1 MILLVGA
8 TGDLGG
14 RVARLLRESRQDVR
28 CLVRPSTDDSSLRAI
43 GAEVVRGDLTEP
55 ATLPPACEG
64 VETVIATATAITR
77 RFAGTSSATIRDVDQ
92 VGMGH
97 LVDAAEA
104 AGVQR
109 FVYLSFPIGSASLRT
124 PLEQAKLAIER
135 RLANS
140 PMRAVVVR
148 SDGLQEIQLSRAARF
163 DLAAGKAAVIGRGDN
178 PRRLVSTED
187 IAALLSAVA
196 VEPDPPAEIDVGGPE
211 PLTKKEIIG
220 LAGELAH
227 HRMKVQRMPRPVA
240 RLATLMLKSRNDAMA
255 SALGAGLS
263 SDIEEA
269 TWDDKPLRQRGI
281 KPKSVSDFLKE
292 QAQALAGR

>member
-14 RVARLLRESRQDVR
+14 RVAKRLRASGQEVR
-28 CLVRPSTDDSSLRAI
+28 CLVRRQTDDSPLRAI

-64 VETVIATATAITR
+64 ADTVIATATAISR
-77 RFAGTSSATIRDVDQ
+77 RFAGTSSATIRDVDE

-124 PLEQAKLAIER
+124 PLEQAKLTIER

-140 PMRAVVVR
+140 PMRTVVVR
-148 SDGLQEIQLSRAARF
+148 SDGLQEVQLSPAARF
-163 DLAAGKAAVIGRGDN
+163 DLAAGKAAVIGKGDN
-178 PRRLVSTED
+178 RRRLVSTGD
-187 IAALLSAVA
+187 IAALLAA
-196 VEPDPPAEIDVGGPE
+196 IALEPDPPAQIDVGGPE

-220 LAGELAH
+220 IAGELAH
-227 HRMKVQRMPRPVA
+227 RPLKVQRMPRAVA
-240 RLATLMLKSRNDAMA
+240 RMATLMLKRRNDAMA
-255 SALGAGLS
+255 SALGVGLA

-281 KPKSVSDFLKE
+281 NPKSVTEFLKE
-292 QAQALAGR
+292 QSQALAGH

>member
-14 RVARLLRESRQDVR
+14 RVARLLRESGQDVR
-28 CLVRPSTDDSSLRAI
+28 CLVRRTTDDSPLRAI
-43 GAEVVRGDLTEP
+43 GAEVARGDLTEP

-64 VETVIATATAITR
+64 VQTVVATATAISR
-77 RFAGTSSATIRDVDQ
+77 RLAGTSSATIRDVDE

-97 LVDAAEA
+97 LIDAAEA

-135 RLANS
+135 RLAGS

-148 SDGLQEIQLSRAARF
+148 SDGLQEVQLSRAARF
-163 DLAAGKAAVIGRGDN
+163 DLAAGKAAVIGKGDN
-178 PRRLVSTED
+178 RRRLVSTGD
-187 IAALLSAVA
+187 IAALLAAVA
-196 VEPDPPAEIDVGGPE
+196 LEPDPPLQIDVGGPE
-211 PLTKKEIIG
+211 PLSKKEIIA

-227 HRMKVQRMPRPVA
+227 HPMKVQRMPRPVA
-240 RLATLMLKSRNDAMA
+240 RVATLMLRRRNDAMA

-263 SDIEEA
+263 SDIEVA
-269 TWDDKPLRQRGI
+269 TWDDTPLRRRGI
-281 KPKSVSDFLKE
+281 DPKSVSDFLKE
-292 QAQALAGR
+292 QAQALSGR

>member
-14 RVARLLRESRQDVR
+14 RVARRLRESGQDVR
-28 CLVRPSTDDSSLRAI
+28 CLVRPTTDDSPLRAI
-43 GAEVVRGDLTEP
+43 GAEIVRGDLTQP
-55 ATLPPACEG
+55 STLPAACKG
-64 VETVIATATAITR
+64 IETVIATATAITR
-77 RFAGTSSATIRDVDQ
+77 RLAGASSATIRDVDE

-109 FVYLSFPIGSASLRT
+109 FVYQSFPIGSASLRT

-148 SDGLQEIQLSRAARF
+148 SDGLQEVQLSRAARF
-163 DLAAGKAAVIGRGDN
+163 DLAAGKAAVIGKGDTR
-178 PRRLVSTED
+178 RRLVSSGD
-187 IAALLSAVA
+187 IAALLAAVA
-196 VEPDPPAEIDVGGPE
+196 LEPDPPAQIDVGGPE
-211 PLTKKEIIG
+211 PLTRKEIIG

-227 HRMKVQRMPRPVA
+227 HPLKVQHMPRPVA
-240 RLATLMLKSRNDAMA
+240 RLLTLMLKRRNDAMA
-255 SALGAGLS
+255 SALGVGLS

-281 KPKSVSDFLKE
+281 NPKSVTEFLTE
-292 QAQALAGR
+292 QSQAVAGH

>member
-14 RVARLLRESRQDVR
+14 RVARLLRESGQDVR
-28 CLVRPSTDDSSLRAI
+28 CLVRPATDDSPLRAI
-43 GAEVVRGDLTEP
+43 GAGIVRGDLTEP
-55 ATLPPACEG
+55 ATLRPACKG
-64 VETVIATATAITR
+64 VETVIATATVITR
-77 RFAGTSSATIRDVDQ
+77 RFAGTSSATIRDVDE

-124 PLEQAKLAIER
+124 PLEQAKLAIEE

-140 PMRAVVVR
+140 PMRAVVVL
-148 SDGLQEIQLSRAARF
+148 SDGLQEVQLSRAARF
-163 DLAAGKAAVIGRGDN
+163 DLAAGKAAVIGKGDT
-178 PRRLVSTED
+178 PRRLVSTGD
-187 IAALLSAVA
+187 IAALLAAVA
-196 VEPDPPAEIDVGGPE
+196 LEPDPPARIEVGGPE

-220 LAGELAH
+220 IAGELAH
-227 HRMKVQRMPRPVA
+227 RPLKVQRMPRLVA
-240 RLATLMLKSRNDAMA
+240 RLATLVLKRRNDAMA
-255 SALGAGLS
+255 SALGVGLS

-269 TWDDKPLRQRGI
+269 TWDDKALRQRGI
-281 KPKSVSDFLKE
+281 NPKSVTEFLKE
-292 QAQALAGR
+292 QAQGLASH

>member
-14 RVARLLRESRQDVR
+14 RVAWLLRESGQDVR
-28 CLVRPSTDDSSLRAI
+28 CLVRPTTDDSPLRAI
-43 GAEVVRGDLTEP
+43 GAETVRGDLTDP
-55 ATLPPACEG
+55 ATLAPACRG

-77 RFAGTSSATIRDVDQ
+77 RFARTSSATIRDVDE

-104 AGVQR
+104 VGVQR

-148 SDGLQEIQLSRAARF
+148 SDGLQEVQLSRAARF
-163 DLAAGKAAVIGRGDN
+163 DLAAGKAAVIGKGDTR
-178 PRRLVSTED
+178 RRLVSTGD
-187 IAALLSAVA
+187 IAALVAAVA
-196 VEPDPPAEIDVGGPE
+196 LEPDPPAQIDVGGPE

-227 HRMKVQRMPRPVA
+227 HPLKVQHMPRPVA
-240 RLATLMLKSRNDAMA
+240 RLLTLMLKRRNDAMA
-255 SALGAGLS
+255 SALGVGLS

-281 KPKSVSDFLKE
+281 NPKSVSAFLAE
-292 QAQALAGR
+292 QARAYGA

>member
-14 RVARLLRESRQDVR
+14 RVARLLRESGQDVR
-28 CLVRPSTDDSSLRAI
+28 CLVRPATDDSTLRAI
-43 GAEVVRGDLTEP
+43 GAGIVRGDLTEP
-55 ATLPPACEG
+55 ATLPPACQG
-64 VETVIATATAITR
+64 VETVVATATAISR
-77 RFAGTSSATIRDVDQ
+77 RFAGTSTATIRDVDE

-135 RLANS
+135 RLAHS

-148 SDGLQEIQLSRAARF
+148 ADGLQEVQLSRAARF

-178 PRRLVSTED
+178 RRRLVSTGD
-187 IAALLSAVA
+187 VAALLAAVA
-196 VEPDPPAEIDVGGPE
+196 LEPDPPEQIDVGGPE

-220 LAGELAH
+220 LAGEMVH
-227 HRMKVQRMPRPVA
+227 HPLKVQRMPRPVA
-240 RLATLMLKSRNDAMA
+240 RMATLMLKRRNDAMA

-269 TWDDKPLRQRGI
+269 TWDDQPLRQRGI
-281 KPKSVSDFLKE
+281 NPKSVTDYLKE
-292 QAQALAGR
+292 QSQALAGH

>member
-14 RVARLLRESRQDVR
+14 RVARLLRDSGQGVR
-28 CLVRPSTDDSSLRAI
+28 CLVRPTTDNSPLRAI
-43 GAEVVRGDLTEP
+43 GAEIVPGDLTEP
-55 ATLPPACEG
+55 ATLLPACEG

-77 RFAGTSSATIRDVDQ
+77 RFAGTSSATIRDVDE
-92 VGMGH
+92 VGMKH
-97 LVDAAEA
+97 LVDAAET

-109 FVYLSFPIGSASLRT
+109 FVYLSFPIGSASLGT

-196 VEPDPPAEIDVGGPE
+196 VETDPPAQIDVGGPE
-211 PLTKKEIIG
+211 PLTKKEIIE
-220 LAGELAH
+220 LAGELVH

>member
-14 RVARLLRESRQDVR
+14 RVARLLRESGQDVR
-28 CLVRPSTDDSSLRAI
+28 CLVRPTTDDSPLRAI
-43 GAEVVRGDLTEP
+43 GAQIVRGDLTEP
-55 ATLPPACEG
+55 ATLAPACEG

-77 RFAGTSSATIRDVDQ
+77 RFAGTSSATIRDVDE

-97 LVDAAEA
+97 FVDAAEA

-109 FVYLSFPIGSASLRT
+109 FVYLSFPIAGTGPRT

-135 RLANS
+135 RLADS

-148 SDGLQEIQLSRAARF
+148 SDGLQEVQLSRAARF
-163 DLAAGKAAVIGRGDN
+163 DLAAGKATVIGKGDN
-178 PRRLVSTED
+178 RRRLVSSGD
-187 IAALLSAVA
+187 IAALLAAVA
-196 VEPDPPAEIDVGGPE
+196 LEPAPPAQIDVGGPE
-211 PLTKKEIIG
+211 PLTTNEIIG
-220 LAGELAH
+220 LAGELS
-227 HRMKVQRMPRPVA
+227 HRPMKVQRMPRPVA
-240 RLATLMLKSRNDAMA
+240 RLATLMLKRRNDAMA

-281 KPKSVSDFLKE
+281 NPRSVTDFLKE
-292 QAQALAGR
+292 QSQALAGH